1 MSQVLANP
9 ESSDSPENNHPPKVK
24 KKKIT
29 DMIDILNNLNA
40 TVIRGL
46 FIMII
51 NCS

>member
-9 ESSDSPENNHPPKVK
+9 ESSDSPENNHPPKV